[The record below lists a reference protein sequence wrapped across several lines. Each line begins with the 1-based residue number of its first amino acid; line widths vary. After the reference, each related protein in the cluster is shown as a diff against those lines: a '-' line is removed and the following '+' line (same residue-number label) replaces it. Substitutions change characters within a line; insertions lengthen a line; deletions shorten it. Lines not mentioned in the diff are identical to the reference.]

1 LKYNDFFCRIIIVS
15 RSNTARGS
23 FTKITLLI
31 SFVWKMSS
39 TSDDLQLSS
48 DGVEDEKR
56 ELPKGEVEKF
66 SDFVCS
72 VCSLLVEADAPE
84 LHMLFHDKYSS
95 EIKSFLTQAK
105 LPILF
110 VQKIQSP
117 TPSIDEQYATSET
130 VEDINMP
137 SYSVDLAMDFKEG
150 AYGVVFAKRDPKLF
164 FDKLDTSQSFSSLL
178 QTVEISNNVNPFEFL
193 RNFISTTFEPY
204 FDSIEKKEV

>member
-1 LKYNDFFCRIIIVS
+1 
-15 RSNTARGS
+15 
-23 FTKITLLI
+23 
-31 SFVWKMSS
+31 MSS

-56 ELPKGEVEKF
+56 ELPKGVVEKF
-66 SDFVCS
+66 SGFVCS
-72 VCSLLVEADAPE
+72 VCSLLIEADAPE

-130 VEDINMP
+130 VEGKGIC
-137 SYSVDLAMDFKEG
+137 L
-150 AYGVVFAKRDPKLF
+150 
-164 FDKLDTSQSFSSLL
+164 
-178 QTVEISNNVNPFEFL
+178 
-193 RNFISTTFEPY
+193 
-204 FDSIEKKEV
+204 